1 MTITII
7 HRGNIVIVVKV
18 IVIEIIKI
26 KQNKIIKLVK
36 YMTIGINQYLTTIR
50 SSGYGRCILT
60 TATVTILVIKTMTL
74 RSID

>member
-7 HRGNIVIVVKV
+7 HRGNIVIVVRV

-26 KQNKIIKLVK
+26 NLNKTIKNFK
-36 YMTIGINQYLTTIR
+36 YMNIRTRNNLTTIR
-50 SSGYGRCILT
+50 SSRYGRCILT
-60 TATVTILVIKTMTL
+60 TATVTILRIKTMTL